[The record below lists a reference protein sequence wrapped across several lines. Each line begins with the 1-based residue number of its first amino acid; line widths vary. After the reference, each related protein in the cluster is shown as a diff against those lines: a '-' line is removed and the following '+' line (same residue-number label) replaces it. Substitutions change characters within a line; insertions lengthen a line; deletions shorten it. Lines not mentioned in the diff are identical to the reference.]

1 MSQVMKVLT
10 IANSPCWTTR
20 SSRTQRNAKP
30 CANSVN
36 DDDEGVCKQVP
47 VGKNATI
54 DCEDNAPVDGCD
66 DERS

>member
-1 MSQVMKVLT
+1 
-10 IANSPCWTTR
+10 
-20 SSRTQRNAKP
+20 
-30 CANSVN
+30 VN

-47 VGKNATI
+47 VGKDATI